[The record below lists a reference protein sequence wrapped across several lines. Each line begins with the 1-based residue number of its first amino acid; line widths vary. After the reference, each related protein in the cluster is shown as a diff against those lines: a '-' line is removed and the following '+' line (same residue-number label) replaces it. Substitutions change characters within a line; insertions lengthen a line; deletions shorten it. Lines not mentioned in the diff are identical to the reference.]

1 MITSPLSLQHSFVIP
16 RCLRCTAALIL
27 SLVATAVH
35 ADIIFTAKVMGPV
48 TSIYAVDESGNL
60 KKITADERWR
70 DMDPDR
76 RKGWVTFSSDREKDA
91 KIDMYKTSEDYNVYV
106 IKDNGKSLRKITDS
120 PYDDVVPK
128 LSPDTKYVGYVH
140 QPPDQK
146 QELRVVKRGGGRNR
160 VLATADTIL
169 DLSWSPDGKSIAY
182 APAVGTDS
190 MLMTV
195 DMAGGEPRSLV
206 KVSIAPPPA
215 DAKDTE
221 GFLTQIV
228 SVQWSP
234 DGEKIAYIRHP
245 LKQGAVRE
253 LHVFNLKTGANFRVS
268 DAVAQVQHPIVWS
281 ADSSKLLYSA
291 LIGYRYYYDEKTY
304 KKVYEGGMEIFL
316 STLEGD
322 KVTTL
327 QLTKGDD
334 LFKSPTFSPDEKRIA
349 FLYAD
354 ALEER
359 TLSLRIMN
367 LDGTDMKELYNSVA
381 QRSYLQ
387 WK

>member
-1 MITSPLSLQHSFVIP
+1 MITSPLSP
-16 RCLRCTAALIL
+16 RHLRCMAALML
-27 SLVATAVH
+27 FTATTVD

-48 TSIYAVDESGNL
+48 TSVYAVDESGKL
-60 KKITADERWR
+60 KKITYDERWR
-70 DMDPDR
+70 DMDPDW
-76 RKGWVTFSSDREKDA
+76 RKGWVTFSSDREKNP
-91 KIDMYKTSEDYNVYV
+91 KMDMYEESEEYNVYV
-106 IKDNGKSLRKITDS
+106 VKDNGKSLRKITDS
-120 PYDDVVPK
+120 PYDEVVPK
-128 LSPDTKYVGYVH
+128 LSPDAKHVGYVH
-140 QPPDQK
+140 QPPEKK
-146 QELRVVKRGGGRNR
+146 QELRVVNRDGGGNR
-160 VLATADTIL
+160 ILATADTIL

-195 DMAGGEPRSLV
+195 DMSGGEPRSLV

-215 DAKDTE
+215 DAKNEE
-221 GFLTQIV
+221 GFMEQIV

-234 DGEKIAYIRHP
+234 DGDKIAYIRHP

-253 LHVFNLKTGANFRVS
+253 LRVFNLKTGADFLVS
-268 DAVAQVQHPIVWS
+268 DAAAQVQHPVVWS
-281 ADSSKLLYSA
+281 ADGSKLLYSA
-291 LIGYRYYYDEKTY
+291 LIGYRFYYDEKTY

-322 KVTTL
+322 KVVTQ

-334 LFKSPTFSPDEKRIA
+334 LYKSPTFSPDEKRIA